1 MASSLLISNSLSSSV
16 VLPRGYVFAPTDS
29 ELFCHFLHSKIQNP
43 DVKFKEI
50 HDLDDIYKY
59 TPEILASLYEKKRAK
74 EWYFFSPRIM
84 KHENGSRP
92 NRKVAGQSS
101 FWRASNGGKMMVRV
115 HNRQFLGHKGALN
128 YFKNKQ
134 SKTNWIMQEYTLAS
148 QNHHGS
154 HKFKDY
160 SLCKIYQRIGK
171 ASRNKS
177 STVISHQSDV
187 GDEGGLED
195 YIMPQLPYYED
206 VNHGVAQQAG
216 IDMAPTMNNITN
228 AYDHQYINIEDG
240 ADTINCEEA
249 MPPLMI
255 INQDHPSVVPF
266 IATDDNDCG
275 NSSNFGLSNI
285 EPHHADPEE
294 AGAIIQD
301 YQEKYQCD
309 FNTDHPD
316 VVAPPNVESTRGFRG
331 RGPRLV
337 A

>member
-1 MASSLLISNSLSSSV
+1 MASSLLVSNSLSSSV

-29 ELFCHFLHSKIQNP
+29 ELFCHFLLSKIQNP
-43 DVKFKEI
+43 DVKFEEI

-59 TPEILASLYEKKRAK
+59 TPEILATES
-74 EWYFFSPRIM
+74 
-84 KHENGSRP
+84 
-92 NRKVAGQSS
+92 KVAGQSS
-101 FWRASNGGKMMVRV
+101 FWRASNGGKMMVQV

-148 QNHHGS
+148 QNHHGP

-177 STVISHQSDV
+177 STVIGHRSDV

-216 IDMAPTMNNITN
+216 MDMAPAMNNITN

-255 INQDHPSVVPF
+255 INQDHPSAVPF

-285 EPHHADPEE
+285 EPHHADPE
-294 AGAIIQD
+294 AGGQLSKTTKKNINVTSTLII
-301 YQEKYQCD
+301 
-309 FNTDHPD
+309 
-316 VVAPPNVESTRGFRG
+316 
-331 RGPRLV
+331 LM
-337 A
+337 

>member
-29 ELFCHFLHSKIQNP
+29 ELFCHFFLSKIQNP

-101 FWRASNGGKMMVRV
+101 FWRASNGGKMMVQV

-148 QNHHGS
+148 QNHHGP
-154 HKFKDY
+154 HKDWQSFK
-160 SLCKIYQRIGK
+160 KQIIN
-171 ASRNKS
+171 RNWS
-177 STVISHQSDV
+177 SSDV

-195 YIMPQLPYYED
+195 YIMPQIPYYED
-206 VNHGVAQQAG
+206 VNHGVAQQ
-216 IDMAPTMNNITN
+216 
-228 AYDHQYINIEDG
+228 
-240 ADTINCEEA
+240 
-249 MPPLMI
+249 
-255 INQDHPSVVPF
+255 
-266 IATDDNDCG
+266 
-275 NSSNFGLSNI
+275 
-285 EPHHADPEE
+285 
-294 AGAIIQD
+294 
-301 YQEKYQCD
+301 
-309 FNTDHPD
+309 
-316 VVAPPNVESTRGFRG
+316 VAWIWHLP
-331 RGPRLV
+331 
-337 A
+337 

>member
-1 MASSLLISNSLSSSV
+1 MDQPTTPLVVQRLKMQKRITEESSPQLLDPLSR
-16 VLPRGYVFAPTDS
+16 LPHTVAPPPAADPRQWRHRAQLLRES
-29 ELFCHFLHSKIQNP
+29 PPF
-43 DVKFKEI
+43 VR
-50 HDLDDIYKY
+50 
-59 TPEILASLYEKKRAK
+59 KKRAK

-101 FWRASNGGKMMVRV
+101 FWRASNGGKMMVQV

-148 QNHHGS
+148 QNHHGP
-154 HKFKDY
+154 HK
-160 SLCKIYQRIGK
+160 II
-171 ASRNKS
+171 
-177 STVISHQSDV
+177 HQ
-187 GDEGGLED
+187 
-195 YIMPQLPYYED
+195 
-206 VNHGVAQQAG
+206 A
-216 IDMAPTMNNITN
+216 
-228 AYDHQYINIEDG
+228 
-240 ADTINCEEA
+240 
-249 MPPLMI
+249 
-255 INQDHPSVVPF
+255 VPF

-316 VVAPPNVESTRGFRG
+316 VVAPPNVESTEVLEEEGLDWLRDF
-331 RGPRLV
+331 PKFQPADLEFSDWEANAWDNEFAPV
-337 A
+337 

>member
-1 MASSLLISNSLSSSV
+1 MASSLLVSNSLSSSSFF
-16 VLPRGYVFAPTDS
+16 LTYVFAPTIS
-29 ELFCHFLHSKIQNP
+29 SSSRHFLLSKIQNP
-43 DVKFKEI
+43 DVKFEEI

-101 FWRASNGGKMMVRV
+101 FWRASNGGKMMVQV

-148 QNHHGS
+148 QNHHGP
-154 HKFKDY
+154 HK
-160 SLCKIYQRIGK
+160 
-171 ASRNKS
+171 
-177 STVISHQSDV
+177 
-187 GDEGGLED
+187 
-195 YIMPQLPYYED
+195 
-206 VNHGVAQQAG
+206 
-216 IDMAPTMNNITN
+216 
-228 AYDHQYINIEDG
+228 
-240 ADTINCEEA
+240 
-249 MPPLMI
+249 I
-255 INQDHPSVVPF
+255 IHREVPF

-294 AGAIIQD
+294 ARAIIQD

-316 VVAPPNVESTRGFRG
+316 VVAPTNVESTRGFRG
-331 RGPRLV
+331 RGPRSLRDFPNFNLLDLEFDDWEANAWDNEFAPV
-337 A
+337 

>member
-1 MASSLLISNSLSSSV
+1 M
-16 VLPRGYVFAPTDS
+16 
-29 ELFCHFLHSKIQNP
+29 
-43 DVKFKEI
+43 KFEEI

-59 TPEILASLYEKKRAK
+59 TPRSSQVRSNNSVACLYERKRAK

-92 NRKVAGQSS
+92 NRKVAGQSG
-101 FWRASNGGKMMVRV
+101 FWRASNGGEKMVQE

-128 YFKNKQ
+128 YYKNKH

-148 QNHHGS
+148 QNHHGP

-160 SLCKIYQRIGK
+160 SLCKIYQRISK
-171 ASRNKS
+171 ASTNKS
-177 STVISHQSDV
+177 STVIGHQSYNNFSDV

-216 IDMAPTMNNITN
+216 MHMAPTMNNITN
-228 AYDHQYINIEDG
+228 AYDHQYINIVDG
-240 ADTINCEEA
+240 ADQGGTINCEEA

-255 INQDHPSVVPF
+255 INQDHPSAVSF
-266 IATDDNDCG
+266 TA
-275 NSSNFGLSNI
+275 SNFGISNI

-301 YQEKYQCD
+301 YISPLID
-309 FNTDHPD
+309 SSFP
-316 VVAPPNVESTRGFRG
+316 
-331 RGPRLV
+331 
-337 A
+337 